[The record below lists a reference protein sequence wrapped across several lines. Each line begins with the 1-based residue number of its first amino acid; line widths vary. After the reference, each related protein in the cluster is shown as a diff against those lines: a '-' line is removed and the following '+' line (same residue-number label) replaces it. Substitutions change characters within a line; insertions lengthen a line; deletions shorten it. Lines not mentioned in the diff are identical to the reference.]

1 MTAQPVRQMRV
12 LPFKA
17 RSETLEKSASES
29 VWPPEWSRD
38 NCRASEFRLV
48 QELGLQQSPG
58 RIQIGWEEGFVF
70 AFVPL
75 YGLLHGL
82 KPLLDRRFGEL

>member
-12 LPFKA
+12 QPFKA
-17 RSETLEKSASES
+17 HIETLEKSASES

-38 NCRASEFRLV
+38 NYRASESRLA

-70 AFVPL
+70 AFASL
-75 YGLLHGL
+75 YELLHGS
-82 KPLLDRRFGEL
+82 KPPLDRRFGEL